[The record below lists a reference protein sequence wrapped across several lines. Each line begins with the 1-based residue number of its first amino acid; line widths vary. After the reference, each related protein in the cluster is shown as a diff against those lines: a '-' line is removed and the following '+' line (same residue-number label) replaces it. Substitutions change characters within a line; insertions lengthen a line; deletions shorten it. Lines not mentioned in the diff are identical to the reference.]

1 MRRAPGLP
9 YPPPDLNRHAL
20 RALAPKASA
29 SANSARGVST
39 ARAAQKE
46 HYPTRVATWITS
58 TDWAG
63 TGRYCATRG
72 GSPRFHR

>member
-29 SANSARGVST
+29 SSNSARGAST
-39 ARAAQKE
+39 ARAAQQE
-46 HYPTRVATWITS
+46 QYPTRVAT
-58 TDWAG
+58 
-63 TGRYCATRG
+63 RLTRFLVEVEVVHDFPVDA
-72 GSPRFHR
+72 SQNV